1 MDQLSSQKD
10 QSYLQH
16 GASIAEGIAVIAH
29 DQHRFSGPRHS
40 HRQAQLLYAVDG
52 VISLT
57 TDSGTWVVPPSRAV
71 WLPPNLEHATASH
84 TNVQFRSLLIDIEGN
99 AALPK
104 ECMVVEVTPLLR
116 ELILRLASLV
126 ERPERQDMVQAVI
139 RLLLLELTFLPAQP
153 LNLPLPRHRALAAF
167 CETMR
172 RDLART
178 ISIEEAAET
187 LHMSRATL
195 MRLFQRET
203 GLSFGRWR
211 QQARMLKALT
221 LLAEGRSIL
230 DVALECGYDS
240 PSAFSAMFRR
250 SLGRSP
256 RNYFQSVFTV
266 EEENIDMVGGQ

>member
-1 MDQLSSQKD
+1 MDQSSSQKD
-10 QSYLQH
+10 QAYLQF
-16 GASIAEGIAVIAH
+16 GVSVTEDVAVITH
-29 DQHRFSGPRHS
+29 DQHRFSSPRHS
-40 HRQAQLLYAVDG
+40 HRQAQLLYAVNG

-71 WLPPNLEHATASH
+71 WLPPNLEHVTTSH
-84 TNVQFRSLLIDIEGN
+84 TSVQFRSLLIDTESN

-116 ELILRLASLV
+116 ELILRLADIV
-126 ERPERQDMVQAVI
+126 GKPDGREIADAVI
-139 RLLLLELTFLPAQP
+139 RLLLLELSFLPAQP
-153 LNLPLPRHRALAAF
+153 LNLPLPKHVALAEF
-167 CETMR
+167 CNGIR
-172 RDLART
+172 DDLAREL
-178 ISIEEAAET
+178 SIEQAALE
-187 LHMSRATL
+187 LHMSRATF

-256 RNYFQSVFTV
+256 RDYFQSAVPA
-266 EEENIDMVGGQ
+266 

>member
-10 QSYLQH
+10 QAYLQH
-16 GASIAEGIAVIAH
+16 GADVAEGIAVIAH
-29 DQHRFSGPRHS
+29 DDRRFTSSRHS
-40 HRQAQLLYAVDG
+40 HKQAQLLYAVDG

-71 WLPPNLEHATASH
+71 WLPPNLEHVTASH
-84 TNVQFRSLLIDIEGN
+84 ASVRFRSLLIDVGSN
-99 AALPK
+99 DALPT

-116 ELILRLASLV
+116 ELILRLAGLV
-126 ERPERQDMVQAVI
+126 DKPERTEMAEAVI

-153 LNLPLPRHRALAAF
+153 LNLPLPKHPALSAF
-167 CETMR
+167 CETMLG
-172 RDLART
+172 DLAHT
-178 ISIEEAAET
+178 ISIEEAASA
-187 LHMSRATL
+187 LYMSRATL

-211 QQARMLKALT
+211 QQARMLKALA
-221 LLAEGRSIL
+221 LLAEGRNIL
-230 DVALECGYDS
+230 DVALDCGYDS

-256 RNYFQSVFTV
+256 RDYFQSAPPPDETS
-266 EEENIDMVGGQ
+266 

>member
-1 MDQLSSQKD
+1 MDQSSSQKD
-10 QSYLQH
+10 QAYLQF
-16 GASIAEGIAVIAH
+16 GVSVTEDVAVITH
-29 DQHRFSGPRHS
+29 DQHRFSSPRHS
-40 HRQAQLLYAVDG
+40 HHQAQLLYAVNG
-52 VISLT
+52 VVSLT

-71 WLPPNLEHATASH
+71 WLPPNLEHVTTSHAS
-84 TNVQFRSLLIDIEGN
+84 VQFRSLLIDVESN
-99 AALPK
+99 ETLPK

-116 ELILRLASLV
+116 ALIIRLTELVGKSDRWEMA
-126 ERPERQDMVQAVI
+126 DAVI
-139 RLLLLELTFLPAQP
+139 RLLLLELNFLPAQP
-153 LNLPLPRHRALAAF
+153 LNLPMPKHAGLAEF
-167 CETMR
+167 CDRMR
-172 RDLART
+172 KDLAREL
-178 ISIEEAAET
+178 SIEQAAGA

-221 LLAEGRSIL
+221 LLAEGKSVL

-256 RNYFQSVFTV
+256 RDYFQSAVPA
-266 EEENIDMVGGQ
+266 

>member
-10 QSYLQH
+10 QNYLQH
-16 GASIAEGIAVIAH
+16 GANVAEGIAVIAH
-29 DQHRFSGPRHS
+29 DEHRFSGPRHS

-52 VISLT
+52 VISVT
-57 TDSGTWVVPPSRAV
+57 TDNGTWIVPSSRAV

-84 TNVQFRSLLIDIEGN
+84 TNVQFRSLLIDVEGN
-99 AALPK
+99 ATLPK

-116 ELILRLASLV
+116 ALILRLVSLA
-126 ERPERQDMVQAVI
+126 EKPDRQEMAQAVI

-153 LNLPLPRHRALAAF
+153 LNLRLPRHQALAAF
-167 CETMR
+167 CEVMR
-172 RDLART
+172 RDLAKS
-178 ISIEEAAET
+178 ISIEDAAEA

-203 GLSFGRWR
+203 GLSFGQWR
-211 QQARMLKALT
+211 QQARILKALA
-221 LLAEGRSIL
+221 LLAEGRTIL

-256 RNYFQSVFTV
+256 RDYFHTARAR
-266 EEENIDMVGGQ
+266 EEAP

>member
-10 QSYLQH
+10 QAYLQH
-16 GASIAEGIAVIAH
+16 GTDVAEGVAVIAY
-29 DQHRFSGPRHS
+29 DDHRFTSSRHS
-40 HRQAQLLYAVDG
+40 HRQAQLLYAVSG

-71 WLPPNLEHATASH
+71 WLPPHLEHVTASH
-84 TNVQFRSLLIDIEGN
+84 TSVQFRSLLIDPDGRD
-99 AALPK
+99 ALPK

-116 ELILRLASLV
+116 ELILRLAGLV
-126 ERPERQDMVQAVI
+126 DKPDHKEIADAVI
-139 RLLLLELTFLPAQP
+139 RLLLLEITFLPAQP
-153 LNLPLPRHRALAAF
+153 LKLPLPKHPALAAF
-167 CETMR
+167 CETLLG
-172 RDLART
+172 DLAST
-178 ISIEEAAET
+178 ISIEEAANG

-211 QQARMLKALT
+211 QQARMLKALA
-221 LLAEGRSIL
+221 LLAEGRTIL
-230 DVALECGYDS
+230 DVALDCGYES

-256 RNYFQSVFTV
+256 RDYFQSATLAG
-266 EEENIDMVGGQ
+266 ETSQGTD